1 MIRRLHSPGAG
12 GVLNAAMAT
21 AGVAFL
27 LGVWGV
33 LTIASS
39 QSAAPTALL
48 IGKQFGALVAG
59 MVVML
64 AAARIPFEFYR
75 RQVWVLALLF
85 FLPLLILPLAG
96 VRVNGMCGWFRV
108 GAFSLQ
114 PTEPAKG
121 IFLLSLVVTMSS
133 LRSESLRFWGA
144 LAVASLWLTPIFLQP
159 DFGTSAIYLAGFAAV
174 YFLAGGRI
182 RNLLI
187 FFTGAAAAAALFVWS
202 HPYAWRRITGLFQP
216 ELDPSPIISTVSRI
230 PWAAAGISGSL
241 NWPLR
246 AGGFSGR
253 SSGTPSGATPICRS
267 PTTIRHLRRWRRRW
281 DSSVRCRFFSDS
293 PC

>member
-121 IFLLSLVVTMSS
+121 IFLLLCHSM
-133 LRSESLRFWGA
+133 
-144 LAVASLWLTPIFLQP
+144 
-159 DFGTSAIYLAGFAAV
+159 
-174 YFLAGGRI
+174 
-182 RNLLI
+182 
-187 FFTGAAAAAALFVWS
+187 TGE
-202 HPYAWRRITGLFQP
+202 P
-216 ELDPSPIISTVSRI
+216 
-230 PWAAAGISGSL
+230 
-241 NWPLR
+241 
-246 AGGFSGR
+246 
-253 SSGTPSGATPICRS
+253 
-267 PTTIRHLRRWRRRW
+267 
-281 DSSVRCRFFSDS
+281 
-293 PC
+293 